1 MVYGDLTTD
10 LMYGLTPIS
19 FGTIGHGTILGMDTT
34 IHGGLE
40 IIDTII
46 GIIHIHKVG
55 MVGITISTVG
65 TMNL

>member
-10 LMYGLTPIS
+10 LMYGFIVIS
-19 FGTIGHGTILGMDTT
+19 FGMIGLSTILGMGMT

-46 GIIHIHKVG
+46 GTIHIHKVG
-55 MVGITISTVG
+55 IVGITILIVG

>member
-10 LMYGLTPIS
+10 LMYGFIVIS
-19 FGTIGHGTILGMDTT
+19 FGMIGLSTILGMDMT

-46 GIIHIHKVG
+46 GTIHIHKVG
-55 MVGITISTVG
+55 MVGITILIVG
-65 TMNL
+65 TINL

>member
-10 LMYGLTPIS
+10 LMYGFIVIS
-19 FGTIGHGTILGMDTT
+19 FGMIGLLTILGMDMT

-46 GIIHIHKVG
+46 GTIHIHKVG
-55 MVGITISTVG
+55 IVGITILIVG